1 MLARAR
7 GPSQLPSRS
16 MLGPLS
22 AAEPTAA
29 PSAAAEHAEAGET
42 GVDEEKKD
50 PSSGWKPFLALGLRD
65 FAKDLAPVDREYDV
79 ALALFEACSK
89 PKQPGDHA
97 TLGSE
102 EGDCLAKM
110 WDHMTLTPQKQ
121 QKGP

>member
-1 MLARAR
+1 
-7 GPSQLPSRS
+7 
-16 MLGPLS
+16 MLGPLP

-42 GVDEEKKD
+42 GVDEEKEE
-50 PSSGWKPFLALGLRD
+50 SIFRLESFLALGLRD
-65 FAKDLAPVDREYDV
+65 FAKDLAPVDREYAV

-102 EGDCLAKM
+102 EGDCLAKL
-110 WDHMTLTPQKQ
+110 WDYVTLTPQQQ
-121 QKGP
+121 QKDP